1 MPAYVVK
8 RVVAGAGGTIAGK
21 SIVVV
26 GVSYKANVADTRETP
41 AAAVIDLLRGQGA
54 DVVWHDDLVGSW
66 RGESSAALGSFD
78 IAVVVTK
85 HVGVSDAAIKASK
98 YVFDCTGTI
107 AGADG
112 I

>member
-1 MPAYVVK
+1 LS
-8 RVVAGAGGTIAGK
+8 G
-21 SIVVV
+21 
-26 GVSYKANVADTRETP
+26 
-41 AAAVIDLLRGQGA
+41 
-54 DVVWHDDLVGSW
+54 
-66 RGESSAALGSFD
+66 FD

-85 HVGVSDAAIKASK
+85 HDGVSEAAIKASK